1 MGLLD
6 GLFGGGGNDND
17 QTVTN
22 KTQIPKWQEDFYRD
36 YTSKIADQLDLAGN
50 IYNQQRNYTPY
61 GGSRIQ
67 GFTPDEMK
75 AYEGIRANQGAAM
88 GDLGA
93 SRSAL
98 NSAMGQYDGPNY
110 TGGNMGTVTTQ
121 GYGGPRYVGG
131 NMGRVETQNYDGPR
145 FNARGV
151 DQAKAGTF
159 TGRTVN
165 SYLDPYKSAV
175 LDQTVKRLGRER
187 DRSLLGDRAFATKN
201 GALGSAG
208 LALREAETERGY
220 ADAVGNASAQILDQ
234 GYGRAADIYAGDQ
247 SRALQATGINLQ
259 GIQGE
264 RSGFDQD
271 QARALQAA
279 GINLN
284 AIQGERSGFGQDQG
298 QALQAAG
305 LNLQGIG
312 QQQGMFNTGAARNLQ
327 AGQALGTLAQQNQS
341 LRMNDTN
348 ALLAAGQQQRQ
359 LGQQGLDLA
368 YGDFQRQQDYPWQQF
383 NNLSAATRG
392 VQFAPSG
399 GGTSTQSTSVGNPSP
414 LAQAAGAGLA
424 AYGLGTQFGL
434 FSQGGPVKTP
444 KRKQI
449 KFGGMR

>member
-1 MGLLD
+1 MGILD
-6 GLFGGGGNDND
+6 GLFGGDDKD

-75 AYEGIRANQGAAM
+75 AYEGIRANQGAGM

-98 NSAMGQYDGPNY
+98 NSAMGQYGGPNY
-110 TGGNMGTVTTQ
+110 VGGDMGRVTTQ
-121 GYGGPRYVGG
+121 
-131 NMGRVETQNYDGPR
+131 NYNGPR
-145 FNARGV
+145 FNGTGV
-151 DQAKAGTF
+151 DPAQAGTF
-159 TGRTVN
+159 TGNTVGN
-165 SYLDPYKSAV
+165 YLDPYKSAV

-187 DRSLLGDRAFATKN
+187 DRAVLGDRAFATKN
-201 GALGSAG
+201 GALNSAG

-247 SRALQATGINLQ
+247 GRALQATGINLQ
-259 GIQGE
+259 GVQGE
-264 RSGFDQD
+264 RSGF
-271 QARALQAA
+271 
-279 GINLN
+279 N
-284 AIQGERSGFGQDQG
+284 QDQG

-305 LNLQGIG
+305 LNLQGV
-312 QQQGMFNTGAARNLQ
+312 QNQQGMFNTGANRNLA

-341 LRMNDTN
+341 MRMNDTN

-368 YGDFQRQQDYPWQQF
+368 YGDFLNQQQYPWQQF

-399 GGTSTQSTSVGNPSP
+399 GGTSTQTAGGTSPSP
-414 LAQAAGAGLA
+414 LTQMAGAGLA

-434 FSQGGPVKTP
+434 FSKGGPVKAP
-444 KRKQI
+444 KRRQI
-449 KFGGMR
+449 KFGGMGR

>member
-1 MGLLD
+1 MGILD
-6 GLFGGGGNDND
+6 GIFGGGNDNE
-17 QTVTN
+17 QTTTT
-22 KTQIPKWQEDFYRD
+22 KIPSYLNDFNREYLSRF
-36 YTSKIADQLDLAGN
+36 ADTLDTARN
-50 IYNQQRNYTPY
+50 VYNSRANYQPY
-61 GGSRIQ
+61 SGQRIQ
-67 GFTPDEMK
+67 GFTPDEFK
-75 AYEGIRANQGAAM
+75 AYENIRANVGASN

-98 NSAMGQYDGPNY
+98 NSSMNPYGGPNY
-110 TGGNMGTVTTQ
+110 TGGNMGKVETQ
-121 GYGGPRYVGG
+121 SYGGPRYVGG
-131 NMGRVETQNYDGPR
+131 NMGRVETQNYSGPR

-159 TGRTVN
+159 TGNTVN
-165 SYLDPYKSAV
+165 SYLDPYKQNV
-175 LDQTVKRLGRER
+175 LDQAMKTLGRER

-208 LALREAETERGY
+208 LALREAETQRGF
-220 ADAVGNASAQILDQ
+220 ADAAGNTAAQILDQ

-284 AIQGERSGFGQDQG
+284 AIQGERSGFNQDQG
-298 QALQAAG
+298 QSLQAAG

-312 QQQGMFNTGAARNLQ
+312 QQQGMFNTGAARSLQ
-327 AGQALGTLAQQNQS
+327 AGQALGNLAQQNQTI
-341 LRMNDTN
+341 RQNDTN

-368 YGDFQRQQDYPWQQF
+368 YGDYQRQQDYPWQQ
-383 NNLSAATRG
+383 LSNYSGVLRG
-392 VQFAPSG
+392 APYSPSNASTTTVSGAGGPSALQQLAGTGLALYGAGSQFGMFSKGGLVKKRKPVRFG
-399 GGTSTQSTSVGNPSP
+399 GG
-414 LAQAAGAGLA
+414 
-424 AYGLGTQFGL
+424 Y
-434 FSQGGPVKTP
+434 
-444 KRKQI
+444 
-449 KFGGMR
+449 